1 MKIKKKSKIKR
12 TKTTVPCIDNATKNE
27 INRILKQNMRANLT
41 EEGNEFA
48 KLFLAKL
55 LKEQESN
62 EVPSKK
68 IDPGSFTPEKN
79 KEDFEKSLDSETPAD
94 EYDTE
99 GIPPNVRV
107 EGIKKIDKIRLKLK
121 EFVSS
126 LNDPS
131 REDSLH
137 RMLAD
142 EDRPGSLL
150 RGITRKTSDPITRVA
165 GELDKIKEVLNSFI
179 NLAPKKIRD
188 TEQISNVS

>member
-1 MKIKKKSKIKR
+1 MKIKKKSKIKKI
-12 TKTTVPCIDNATKNE
+12 KTTVPCIDDATKKE
-27 INRILKQNMRANLT
+27 INRILNQNMRANLT

-48 KLFLAKL
+48 KHFLAKL
-55 LKEQESN
+55 LREQETN
-62 EVPSKK
+62 AVPSEKT
-68 IDPGSFTPEKN
+68 DPGNFTPEKN

-94 EYDTE
+94 EYDVE
-99 GIPPNVRV
+99 GISPDVRV
-107 EGIKKIDKIRLKLK
+107 EGIKKIDEIRLKLD
-121 EFVSS
+121 EFVGS

-131 REDSLH
+131 RKDSLH

-150 RGITRKTSDPITRVA
+150 RGITRKTSDAITRVA
-165 GELDKIKEVLNSFI
+165 GELEKIKEVLNSFI